1 MLRASTESIRGLC
14 VQIPSDQ
21 VKDLACSRLIN
32 LAVKNYSSDIPI
44 QLRDCRIDHP
54 LRPMLSITNQ

>member
-1 MLRASTESIRGLC
+1 MRELC
-14 VQIPSDQ
+14 AQIPSDP
-21 VKDLACSRLIN
+21 VKDFAYPRLIS

-44 QLRDCRIDHP
+44 QLRHCRIDHP